1 MPLPISPGI
10 TPGSDGAGKIIAI
23 GSSVARLCPSLLGP
37 SDSSSSRASSSSSS
51 SSLGVGQK
59 VVTHLAPHAASDSS
73 LPGFDDI
80 GAGLGQKEHGT
91 LTRRGVFHYSALLPV
106 PDRLGYEATASLTC
120 SGLTAWNALMGC
132 EGRKV
137 KRGDWVL
144 VQGTGGVSV
153 AALQVSQERERERES
168 LSTCLLVFVMSCGV
182 FDIFSVFR
190 SPF

>member
-1 MPLPISPGI
+1 MPLPTSPGI

-23 GSSVARLCPSLLGP
+23 GSSVARLCPSLVLP
-37 SDSSSSRASSSSSS
+37 STSTGASSSSSS
-51 SSLGVGQK
+51 SSPGVGQK

-153 AALQVSQERERERES
+153 AALQVSQ
-168 LSTCLLVFVMSCGV
+168 
-182 FDIFSVFR
+182 
-190 SPF
+190 